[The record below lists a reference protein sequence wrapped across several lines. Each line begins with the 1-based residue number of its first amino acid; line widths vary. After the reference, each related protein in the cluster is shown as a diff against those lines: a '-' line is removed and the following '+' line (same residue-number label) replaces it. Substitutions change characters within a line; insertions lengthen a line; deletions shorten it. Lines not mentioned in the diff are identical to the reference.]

1 MRWKK
6 YSAEKSTGRIRR
18 EYECF
23 VIHIHNFKTPLLA
36 RFTSLGPGPGPSA
49 SACFLSIPRIFP
61 REDCFVLRVP
71 V

>member
-1 MRWKK
+1 MNVLSFIFISK
-6 YSAEKSTGRIRR
+6 
-18 EYECF
+18 
-23 VIHIHNFKTPLLA
+23 H
-36 RFTSLGPGPGPSA
+36 RFTSLGPGPGPSASA